1 MLDFSRFD
9 MHVSVE
15 QLRATHG
22 LYLRLIRDP
31 EFQRL
36 LDFRVDNF
44 GSTASGI
51 RFRCRGRRMSGDM
64 DTASGNSVIALSMIR
79 VVARLLR
86 LRRWDVL
93 CDGDDCLLFLD
104 QAGISEVQ
112 RWIGPICN
120 LMGHEIDVG
129 CVARQFNQIEF
140 CQCKPIELDSGWTMV
155 RNPRKAVSWLAASHK
170 HYGQPGGLRV
180 LKSIA
185 MCELACSSGVPVVQ
199 AYCLRL
205 IELLGDVRCARL
217 DVTEDAL
224 IRLRAWLGKDANFVM
239 ARAGTISDR
248 VRSAFSE
255 TFGMDEGQQVALERQ
270 FGSISRSDL
279 DLTRMRCYGDV
290 WLATKSG
297 GLVGNG
303 WLD

>member
-1 MLDFSRFD
+1 
-9 MHVSVE
+9 
-15 QLRATHG
+15 
-22 LYLRLIRDP
+22 
-31 EFQRL
+31 
-36 LDFRVDNF
+36 
-44 GSTASGI
+44 
-51 RFRCRGRRMSGDM
+51 
-64 DTASGNSVIALSMIR
+64 
-79 VVARLLR
+79 
-86 LRRWDVL
+86 
-93 CDGDDCLLFLD
+93 
-104 QAGISEVQ
+104 
-112 RWIGPICN
+112 
-120 LMGHEIDVG
+120 MGHEIDVG

-224 IRLRAWLGKDANFVM
+224 IRLRAWLGKDANF
-239 ARAGTISDR
+239 AKAKAGTISDR